1 MINNKIDFIF
11 NLIKDFYDNIILNNS
26 KEKNNEWTIH
36 SAIILKN
43 NDDYKIICFTNGTKS
58 LPNINYYNKKFQIFD
73 CHAEILCLKCFQFFI
88 IKCLIFNIDKKNEK
102 KILKEEEFKEFKK
115 NENFYSIFEIDK
127 NNLKN
132 KVSLKKNIEFF
143 LYISSSPCGDASKI
157 INNDKKIGS
166 KTIEQIIE
174 FYNNYLKNN
183 NIKFI
188 EKNSNLYEFRT
199 KSIRSDF
206 KPEILSFSLSCT
218 DKLLIKNILGYEGK
232 YLNLI
237 INSIYINNIIISE
250 KENNI
255 IQISNSLN
263 YLIRNNKSLIKN
275 NYKPKII
282 IIDKFL
288 TNNINI
294 NKIDKNS
301 QPFSFFWYFP
311 SSLQKIDPSLGLKS
325 GSRKDRMDIIEN
337 FRVTLCNYNLCEL
350 IFKFI
355 INFGNN
361 ILCKKISKIL
371 LINENLDYVDILN
384 ILIKTTK
391 RYKIKE
397 IFIKEN
403 EKIKE
408 FLELKY
414 KLINK
419 NIYNLKKET
428 K

>member
-11 NLIKDFYDNIILNNS
+11 NLIKDFYDNFILNNS

-132 KVSLKKNIEFF
+132 KISLKKNIEFF

-174 FYNNYLKNN
+174 FYNNYLINK

-218 DKLLIKNILGYEGK
+218 DKQENI
-232 YLNLI
+232 
-237 INSIYINNIIISE
+237 
-250 KENNI
+250 
-255 IQISNSLN
+255 
-263 YLIRNNKSLIKN
+263 
-275 NYKPKII
+275 
-282 IIDKFL
+282 
-288 TNNINI
+288 
-294 NKIDKNS
+294 
-301 QPFSFFWYFP
+301 
-311 SSLQKIDPSLGLKS
+311 
-325 GSRKDRMDIIEN
+325 
-337 FRVTLCNYNLCEL
+337 
-350 IFKFI
+350 
-355 INFGNN
+355 
-361 ILCKKISKIL
+361 
-371 LINENLDYVDILN
+371 
-384 ILIKTTK
+384 
-391 RYKIKE
+391 
-397 IFIKEN
+397 
-403 EKIKE
+403 
-408 FLELKY
+408 
-414 KLINK
+414 
-419 NIYNLKKET
+419 
-428 K
+428 

>member
-11 NLIKDFYDNIILNNS
+11 NLIKDFYDNVILNNS

-43 NDDYKIICFTNGTKS
+43 NNDYKIICFTNGTKC
-58 LPNINYYNKKFQIFD
+58 LPNFNYYNKKFQIFD
-73 CHAEILCLKCFQFFI
+73 CHAEILCLKCFQFFL

-102 KILKEEEFKEFKK
+102 KILTDEEFNEFKK
-115 NENFYSIFEIDK
+115 NENFYSIFKIDK
-127 NNLKN
+127 NLKN
-132 KVSLKKNIEFF
+132 KFSLKNNIEFL
-143 LYISSSPCGDASKI
+143 LYISGSPCGDASKI
-157 INNDKKIGS
+157 INNNKKIGS
-166 KTIEQIIE
+166 KTLQQLIEY
-174 FYNNYLKNN
+174 YNNYLKNK

-188 EKNSNLYEFRT
+188 EKNSNSYEFRT

-250 KENNI
+250 TENNKY
-255 IQISNSLN
+255 QISNSLN
-263 YLIRNNKSLIKN
+263 YLIRNNNSLIKN
-275 NYKPKII
+275 NYKPNII

-288 TNNINI
+288 SNNINI
-294 NKIDKNS
+294 NKTDKNS

-311 SSLQKIDPSLGLKS
+311 STLQKIDPSLGLKS

-355 INFGNN
+355 INFEN
-361 ILCKKISKIL
+361 ILCKRISKIL
-371 LINENLDYVDILN
+371 LINESLDYFDILN

-391 RYKIKE
+391 RFKIKE

-414 KLINK
+414 KIINK
-419 NIYNLKKET
+419 NISNLKNET

>member
-1 MINNKIDFIF
+1 MN
-11 NLIKDFYDNIILNNS
+11 
-26 KEKNNEWTIH
+26 
-36 SAIILKN
+36 
-43 NDDYKIICFTNGTKS
+43 
-58 LPNINYYNKKFQIFD
+58 
-73 CHAEILCLKCFQFFI
+73 
-88 IKCLIFNIDKKNEK
+88 
-102 KILKEEEFKEFKK
+102 
-115 NENFYSIFEIDK
+115 
-127 NNLKN
+127 
-132 KVSLKKNIEFF
+132 
-143 LYISSSPCGDASKI
+143 
-157 INNDKKIGS
+157 
-166 KTIEQIIE
+166 
-174 FYNNYLKNN
+174 
-183 NIKFI
+183 
-188 EKNSNLYEFRT
+188 
-199 KSIRSDF
+199 
-206 KPEILSFSLSCT
+206 SFSLSCT

-237 INSIYINNIIISE
+237 LNSIYINNIIISE

-255 IQISNSLN
+255 FQISNSLN

-275 NYKPKII
+275 NYKPNII

-294 NKIDKNS
+294 NKTDKNS

-355 INFGNN
+355 INFENN

-371 LINENLDYVDILN
+371 LINDNLDYIDILN

-403 EKIKE
+403 KKIKE

-419 NIYNLKKET
+419 NIINLKNET